1 MTQKKCKISNTGFQL
16 PFNTLEIYLA
26 PVVAFV
32 VHHNIWYNLD
42 LHISGCMPKCKREA
56 GKAIEK
62 LSHKIDGIFTCL
74 QKAYIIVTD
83 SPFFPLKQALPDVYR
98 NDNERGNVHLA

>member
-32 VHHNIWYNLD
+32 VHHNTANFGM
-42 LHISGCMPKCKREA
+42 HAQM
-56 GKAIEK
+56 
-62 LSHKIDGIFTCL
+62 
-74 QKAYIIVTD
+74 QKG
-83 SPFFPLKQALPDVYR
+83 SWLGYR
-98 NDNERGNVHLA
+98 KTES